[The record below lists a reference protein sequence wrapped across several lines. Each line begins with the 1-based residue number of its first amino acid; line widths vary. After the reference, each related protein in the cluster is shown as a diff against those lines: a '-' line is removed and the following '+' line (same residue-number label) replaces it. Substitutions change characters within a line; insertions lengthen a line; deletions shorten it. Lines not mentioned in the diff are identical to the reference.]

1 MVGKS
6 YISHSFFVMF
16 SSMQGAS
23 QYMVKKGGSVACSW
37 MITFKENVLHSSL
50 YLDAKGELKF
60 LKSNDWLSL
69 RINWSFSRRLT
80 LISPRKQK
88 VVKELSRKVFIFG
101 GL

>member
-1 MVGKS
+1 MVGKC
-6 YISHSFFVMF
+6 YINYSFFVMF
-16 SSMQGAS
+16 SSMQAAS

-37 MITFKENVLHSSL
+37 MITFKENVWHSSL

-60 LKSNDWLSL
+60 LKSNDWFSL
-69 RINWSFSRRLT
+69 RTNWSFSRRLT